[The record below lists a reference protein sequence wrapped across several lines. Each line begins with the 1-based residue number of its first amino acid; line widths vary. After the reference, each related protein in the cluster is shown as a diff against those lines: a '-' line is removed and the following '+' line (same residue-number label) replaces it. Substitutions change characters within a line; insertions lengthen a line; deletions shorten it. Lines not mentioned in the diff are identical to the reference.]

1 MAELLDTMATTP
13 SNFWVAVCEREPGD
27 LGELE
32 GYETS
37 DLCHRF
43 HSSFR

>member
-13 SNFWVAVCEREPGD
+13 SDFWVAVCERRSNPG
-27 LGELE
+27 GFE
-32 GYETS
+32 GYETRN
-37 DLCHRF
+37 LCDRF